1 MAKRLFMEI
10 VSYIDFD
17 ASIKI
22 MSEGCYQDQELHCSG
37 CCTVPVLRSVS
48 SHYETPTVS
57 KSLQSK

>member
-37 CCTVPVLRSVS
+37 CCTVPVLHSVS
-48 SHYETPTVS
+48 SR
-57 KSLQSK
+57 